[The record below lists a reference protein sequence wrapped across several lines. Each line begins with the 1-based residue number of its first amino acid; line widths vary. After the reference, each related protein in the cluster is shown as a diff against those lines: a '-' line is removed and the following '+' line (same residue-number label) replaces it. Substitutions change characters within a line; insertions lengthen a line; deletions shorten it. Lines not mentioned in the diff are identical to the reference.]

1 MASMKK
7 IVEAETMA
15 ANGVDQEM
23 VKLATGMGKPMP
35 VQLSK
40 AEAEK
45 EATKDMLLAN
55 GVDEE
60 MAELASEA

>member
-1 MASMKK
+1 MTWLICAS
-7 IVEAETMA
+7 
-15 ANGVDQEM
+15 
-23 VKLATGMGKPMP
+23 LAIIARNYTGMGKPIP